1 MIDPSATGS
10 STIDGPVVE
19 VGVSRLIDDTEGLA
33 VAPVDPVVLQRA
45 GIPDGGPIEVAG
57 PRGHRLLTSATA
69 DAALANTG
77 SIGLRR
83 HHMRALKAGIDD
95 RLSLRPVAV
104 EDASRLVLEPLAPLI
119 RPIVEYEGELLALLT
134 ERRELVQVGMLV
146 PVRLPDFR
154 RDVLF
159 RVLSVSPD
167 HAEVTSDTRL
177 VVRTSMLPP
186 GVAANLVTF
195 DDVGGLQAEVEQ
207 IRELVECPLLFPRIY
222 EQLGI
227 EAPRGI
233 LLHGPPGV
241 GKTYLARAI
250 ANEVGAHF
258 VYVNGPEILSSVQGG
273 TEANLR
279 SVFEEAMESAPS
291 VVMIDEID
299 AIAPERKDSG
309 RADARMGTQLLSLL
323 DGLVSME
330 DVVVI
335 GTTNRIDSIDLA
347 LRRPGRFDREI
358 RIGPPDAAGRLAIL
372 DIHTRSVPLT
382 RDAGSFLPEVARV
395 THGYTGA
402 DLVDLV
408 REAGLRALRRYVGPG
423 LERLHDPERGVPEI
437 EVDRQD
443 LEHALEHTRP
453 SALREAVVTAPNTS
467 WADVGGLE
475 EVIQVLRETVE
486 LPLRHPE
493 AFADVGLL
501 PARGVVLHG
510 APGTGKSLLA
520 SAVARESGA
529 NLVTLNGP
537 EVFSKWLGESE
548 EHVRNAFQMARQS
561 APTVILLD
569 QIDAMAPRRGVGSSN
584 PAAERVV
591 NQLLIELDSLRG
603 AAHVVVLAATNRLD
617 LVDPAL
623 LRPGRLGLQIAVDLP
638 NVDARRRILVIHLS
652 KSIDDSWS
660 DALDDVARATEGLT
674 GADLAAMSDHAR
686 MLALRD
692 AGFGRHAR
700 VESAHL
706 ARAVESIRSGSVAA
720 REPTDGADQQ
730 GTRLEET

>member
-1 MIDPSATGS
+1 MIDPSTAGS
-10 STIDGPVVE
+10 STVDGPVVE
-19 VGVSRLIDDTEGLA
+19 VGVSRLMDGGEGGTST
-33 VAPVDPVVLQRA
+33 PVDPIVLQRA
-45 GIPDGGPIEVAG
+45 GIPDGGSAEVAG
-57 PRGHRLLTSATA
+57 ARGHRLLTSVTA
-69 DAALANTG
+69 DPTLADTG

-83 HHMRALKAGIDD
+83 HHMRALKAGVDD
-95 RLSLRPVAV
+95 RLWLRPVIV

-119 RPIVEYEGELLALLT
+119 RPIAEYEGELLALLS
-134 ERRELVQVGMLV
+134 ERRELAQVGMLI

-159 RVLSVSPD
+159 RVLSVSPE
-167 HAEVTSDTRL
+167 HARVTSDTRL

-227 EAPRGI
+227 EAPRGV

-258 VYVNGPEILSSVQGG
+258 VYVNGPEILSSIQGG

-291 VVMIDEID
+291 VVLIDEID
-299 AIAPERKDSG
+299 AIAPERKESG
-309 RADARMGTQLLSLL
+309 RSDARMGTQLLSLL

-335 GTTNRIDSIDLA
+335 GTTNRIDAIDPA

-372 DIHTRSVPLT
+372 DIHIRGVPLT
-382 RDAGSFLPEVARV
+382 RDAAAFLPEVARS

-408 REAGLRALRRYVGPG
+408 REAGLRALRRHVGPG

-475 EVIQVLRETVE
+475 DVIQVLRETVE

-493 AFADVGLL
+493 AFADVGLS
-501 PARGVVLHG
+501 PARGLVLHG

-520 SAVARESGA
+520 TAVARESGA

-537 EVFSKWLGESE
+537 EIFSKWLGESE

-603 AAHVVVLAATNRLD
+603 AAHVVVVAATNRLD

-623 LRPGRLGLQIAVDLP
+623 LRPGRLGFQIAVDP
-638 NVDARRRILVIHLS
+638 PDVDARRRILLIHLGEA
-652 KSIDDSWS
+652 IDDSWS
-660 DALDDVARATEGLT
+660 ETLDDVAAATEGFA
-674 GADLAAMSDHAR
+674 GADLAAISDHAR

-692 AGFGRHAR
+692 ADFGRRAR
-700 VESAHL
+700 VNPEHL
-706 ARAVESIRSGSVAA
+706 SRALESIRRLSVATP
-720 REPTDGADQQ
+720 EQTDGADHA
-730 GTRLEET
+730 GSRLEET